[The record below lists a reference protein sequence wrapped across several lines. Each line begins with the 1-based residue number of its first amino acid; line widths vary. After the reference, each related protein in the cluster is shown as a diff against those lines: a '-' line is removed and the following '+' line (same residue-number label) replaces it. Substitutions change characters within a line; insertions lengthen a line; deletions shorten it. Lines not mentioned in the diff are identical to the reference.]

1 MRDCDYY
8 PLGAYNDPNAPY
20 NEVELPDIEVSCEVS
35 ITLAKKDAPVFTG
48 NYVNECDD
56 EEGYE
61 SVEVLDTYQE
71 LADKYDAQHY
81 SISWMLQQLAR
92 YIEAE
97 LKDDG
102 ITMARRNELSKML
115 EDCQGWVEGD
125 TDIEDYET

>member
-1 MRDCDYY
+1 MRDRDYY
-8 PLGAYNDPNAPY
+8 PAGAYNDPNAPY
-20 NEVELPDIEVSCEVS
+20 NEVELPDIEVSCEVTV
-35 ITLAKKDAPVFTG
+35 TLTKKDAPVFTG
-48 NYVNECDD
+48 NYIDESDD
-56 EEGYE
+56 EGYE
-61 SVEVLDTYQE
+61 GYEVLDTYQE
-71 LADKYDAQHY
+71 LADKYNAQHY

-92 YIEAE
+92 YIEQE

>member
-1 MRDCDYY
+1 MYDNYNY
-8 PLGAYNDPNAPY
+8 PPGTDTPDAPW
-20 NEVELPDIEVSCEVS
+20 NEVELPNIEVSCEVTV
-35 ITLAKKDAPVFTG
+35 TLTKKDVPVFTD
-48 NYVNECDD
+48 NYINNGD
-56 EEGYE
+56 EYGDEYE
-61 SVEVLDTYQE
+61 VMDSYQE
-71 LADKYDAQHY
+71 LADKYDDQHY

>member
-1 MRDCDYY
+1 MRDSDYY

-35 ITLAKKDAPVFTG
+35 ITLTKKDAPVFTG
-48 NYVNECDD
+48 NYVNNGD
-56 EEGYE
+56 EYGDEYE
-61 SVEVLDTYQE
+61 VMDTYQE
-71 LADKYDAQHY
+71 LADKYNAQHY

-92 YIEAE
+92 YIEQE